1 MFLLKEKVGQTG
13 SARKE
18 SMLTR
23 RKGRTRLTEVTHF
36 RPTGSLRLHSQL
48 TETLGDVD
56 VFFTVSFHKFC
67 SEYPN
72 PLEMPCV
79 QEIAKAHGKTPGQIL
94 VRHEL
99 QRGLVVIPKSTHP
112 TRIQDNINVRTAC

>member
-1 MFLLKEKVGQTG
+1 MG
-13 SARKE
+13 
-18 SMLTR
+18 
-23 RKGRTRLTEVTHF
+23 TEVTQVLQGRF
-36 RPTGSLRLHSQL
+36 RTNDGPMIHANWAHQIDICITAYLSY
-48 TETLGDVD
+48 
-56 VFFTVSFHKFC
+56 

-79 QEIAKAHGKTPGQIL
+79 QEIARAHGKTPGQIL